1 MEETDFL
8 LWKLEVI
15 FEHMY
20 WQSLLFLCY
29 CILFCITSSLFYLN
43 INIITK
49 SPFKKGYKGYFI
61 TFKIYFESN
70 FTSCANKNR
79 LISSGDRNNLGERN
93 K

>member
-15 FEHMY
+15 VEHMY

-29 CILFCITSSLFYLN
+29 FILFFITSSLFYLN

-49 SPFKKGYKGYFI
+49 SPFKKGYFI
-61 TFKIYFESN
+61 TFKVYFDGN
-70 FTSCANKNR
+70 FPSCANKNR
-79 LISSGDRNNLGERN
+79 LIS
-93 K
+93 